1 MTRHRVLLI
10 RPWDAPGAG
19 AGCCTGAADICVEGR
34 HEDPASARQRADQ
47 RPLGEVYQVVRAG
60 LPAEIEVE
68 IVDPRNTLFLLPAIV
83 RDGRRHRRPWRALL
97 RDLVRGTGYA
107 AIIVDGRVVS
117 ESGLPPAE
125 QALHIV
131 RRAIDSSADLSCRNS
146 RRPGR

>member
-1 MTRHRVLLI
+1 MARHRVLLI
-10 RPWDAPGAG
+10 RPWDAAGAG
-19 AGCCTGAADICVEGR
+19 SGCCTGAAGICIEGR
-34 HEDPASARQRADQ
+34 HDDPALARQRADR

-60 LPAEIEVE
+60 LPAEIAVE

-83 RDGRRHRRPWRALL
+83 RDGRRHRRPWRDLL

-117 ESGLPPAE
+117 ESGLPPAD

-131 RRAIDSSADLSCRNS
+131 RRALDSSAAVSCRNS

>member
-1 MTRHRVLLI
+1 MARHRVLLI

-19 AGCCTGAADICVEGR
+19 SGCCTGAAGVCVEGR

-47 RPLGEVYQVVRAG
+47 RPLGEVYRTVRAG
-60 LPAEIEVE
+60 LPAEIAVE

-83 RDGRRHRRPWRALL
+83 RDGRRHRRPWRTLL
-97 RDLVRGTGYA
+97 RDLVRATGYA

-125 QALHIV
+125 QALRIV
-131 RRAIDSSADLSCRNS
+131 RQALDPSAVLSHRSS

>member
-1 MTRHRVLLI
+1 MARHRVLLI

-19 AGCCTGAADICVEGR
+19 SGCCTGAADSCFEGR

-47 RPLGEVYQVVRAG
+47 RPLGEVYRTVRAG
-60 LPAEIEVE
+60 LPAEIAVE

-83 RDGRRHRRPWRALL
+83 RDGRRHRRSWRALL

-125 QALHIV
+125 HALHLI
-131 RRAIDSSADLSCRNS
+131 RRALVPSATLNRRNS
-146 RRPGR
+146 RPPGR